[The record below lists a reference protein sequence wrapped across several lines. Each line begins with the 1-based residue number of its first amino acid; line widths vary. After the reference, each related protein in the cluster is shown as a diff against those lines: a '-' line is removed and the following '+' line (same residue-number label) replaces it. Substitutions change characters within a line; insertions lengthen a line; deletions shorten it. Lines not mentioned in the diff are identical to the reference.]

1 MSDVRLILVVLAL
14 VAALLAALVLAL
26 ALARQRE
33 LAHSQVACVGGAHA
47 PRSALAPRSAWVTLV
62 MRGDA
67 YVPGALALAAS
78 LRASGTA
85 AATVCMVTDDVSA
98 GARRLLGRAFDR
110 AVVVDKLTYL
120 ACPMRTDKQN
130 AMYGSWIADSFTKW
144 RCLDFTEY
152 ARVIFLDADVVLLGN
167 CDHLFEVP
175 APAGIFSSPWA
186 RPYAAG
192 AGLPNPYLQSSIR
205 RIKGDKPVELAHGA
219 AVPDAAVARGLQESF
234 VAFGT
239 TLLLAPAPGLLAAF
253 CAYCARAVD
262 ARGCVGSSACFSG
275 ADEQSIVGFFL
286 ELAAASSR
294 KNVNASACAN
304 SSASA
309 SASAWHHIS
318 QRFGDIPWHPRWQTK
333 NSAWPTDSHILHFHG
348 KTKVWETSPEEW
360 PDVAPWWR
368 FAAAAVAADPQAAGV
383 FDPEILMIQN

>member
-26 ALARQRE
+26 ARQRE
-33 LAHSQVACVGGAHA
+33 RERAREQVACVGGAHA
-47 PRSALAPRSAWVTLV
+47 RAAALAPRGALAPRSAWVTLV

-110 AVVVDKLTYL
+110 VVVVDKLTYL
-120 ACPMRTDKQN
+120 ACPMRTEKQT

-192 AGLPNPYLQSSIR
+192 AGLPNPYLSALSSNCATKKR
-205 RIKGDKPVELAHGA
+205 GKPVELAHGA

-294 KNVNASACAN
+294 KN
-304 SSASA
+304 
-309 SASAWHHIS
+309 ASAWHHIS

-333 NSAWPTDSHILHFHG
+333 NSAWPADSRILHFHG
-348 KTKVWETSPEEW
+348 KTKVWATSPEEW

-383 FDPEILMIQN
+383 FDPEIMLHFTASSK